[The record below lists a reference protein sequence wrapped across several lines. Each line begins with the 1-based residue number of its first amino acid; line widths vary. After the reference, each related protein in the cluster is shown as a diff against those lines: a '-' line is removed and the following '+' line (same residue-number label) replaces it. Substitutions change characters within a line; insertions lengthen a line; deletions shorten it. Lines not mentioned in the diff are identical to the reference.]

1 MKYGFVKVAAAT
13 PIIRVSDCK
22 KNTDAIIAQIKEAN
36 IEGAAL
42 VNFPELCITGYT
54 CSDLFLQQTLL
65 KTAESSVYRIIEET
79 KNLDIISVVGVPVA
93 FREALYNC
101 AAVIFKGKL
110 LALVPKANIPNYSE
124 FYEARHYTSGKNT
137 DFEIEYAGRK
147 TVLTDKV
154 LFQNKNM
161 PDFTIGVEVCED
173 LWVAESPSIAL
184 AKSGATV
191 ICNPSTSDDTIG
203 KAEYRRSLVRMQ
215 SGKLC
220 CAYIYTDSGFGEST
234 TDTVYSAQNII
245 CENASLLSESER
257 FTTGITYADIDVQK
271 LMGERRRMSTFC
283 SDNENVRRIY
293 FDMPLTDTK
302 LSRKFEQTPFVPSAK
317 DDLSRRCKEI
327 ITMQATGLATRLA
340 HTGIKNVVL
349 GLSGGLDSTLAL
361 IVCVHAFDMLG
372 IDRKNIHTVTM
383 PCFGTTKRTKS
394 NAEKLAEA
402 YNVSFEEINI
412 TAAVRQH
419 FIDIKHDESVT
430 DITYENSQARE
441 RTQVLMDIA
450 NKTGGMVIGTGD
462 LSELALGWATYN
474 GDHMS
479 MYAVNSSVPKTLVR
493 YLVRYEAEHTGGELK
508 AVLCDILDT
517 PVSPELL
524 PADKVTKVE
533 ELLANKEEK
542 DKLAFVGDGINDAPV
557 LSRADIGIAM
567 GALGS
572 DAAIEAADIVLMDDD
587 PLKISKAIKIAK
599 KCIRI
604 VYENIYFA
612 IGIKVLC
619 LILGALG
626 IANMWMAIFADV
638 GVMVIAVLNAI
649 RTLFV
654 KNL

>member
-1 MKYGFVKVAAAT
+1 M
-13 PIIRVSDCK
+13 
-22 KNTDAIIAQIKEAN
+22 
-36 IEGAAL
+36 
-42 VNFPELCITGYT
+42 NFPELCITGYT

-372 IDRKNIHTVTM
+372 VDRKNIHTVTM

-441 RTQVLMDIA
+441 RTKILMNLS
-450 NKTGGMVIGTGD
+450 NKYGGLVIGTGD

-479 MYAVNSSVPKTLVR
+479 MYAVNVSIPKTLVR
-493 YLVRYEAEHTGGELK
+493 YLTAYEAEISDGELK
-508 AVLCDILDT
+508 TVLLDVLDT

-524 PADKVTKVE
+524 PPDKNGEIAQKTEDVVGPYELHDFFLYYFVRFGFTPSKIYYLAKHSFAGKYNNDTIKKWLVTFLKRFFSQQFKRSCLPDGPKVGS
-533 ELLANKEEK
+533 
-542 DKLAFVGDGINDAPV
+542 VT
-557 LSRADIGIAM
+557 LSPRSDWRM
-567 GALGS
+567 PS
-572 DAAIEAADIVLMDDD
+572 DASV
-587 PLKISKAIKIAK
+587 
-599 KCIRI
+599 RI
-604 VYENIYFA
+604 WLDELENQ
-612 IGIKVLC
+612 
-619 LILGALG
+619 
-626 IANMWMAIFADV
+626 
-638 GVMVIAVLNAI
+638 
-649 RTLFV
+649 
-654 KNL
+654 

>member
-1 MKYGFVKVAAAT
+1 M
-13 PIIRVSDCK
+13 
-22 KNTDAIIAQIKEAN
+22 
-36 IEGAAL
+36 
-42 VNFPELCITGYT
+42 
-54 CSDLFLQQTLL
+54 
-65 KTAESSVYRIIEET
+65 
-79 KNLDIISVVGVPVA
+79 GVPVA

-101 AAVIFKGKL
+101 AAVIFKGQL

-283 SDNENVRRIY
+283 YDNENVRRIY

-441 RTQVLMDIA
+441 RTKILMNLS
-450 NKTGGMVIGTGD
+450 NKYGGLVIGTGD

-479 MYAVNSSVPKTLVR
+479 MYAVNVSIPKTLVR
-493 YLVRYEAEHTGGELK
+493 YLTAYEAEISDGELRT
-508 AVLCDILDT
+508 VLLDVLDT

-524 PADKVTKVE
+524 PPDKNGEIAQKTEDVVGPYELHDFFLYYFVRFGFTPSKIYYLAKHSFAGKYNNDTIKKWLVTFLKRFFSQQFKRSCLPDGPKVGS
-533 ELLANKEEK
+533 
-542 DKLAFVGDGINDAPV
+542 VT
-557 LSRADIGIAM
+557 LSPRSDWRM
-567 GALGS
+567 PS
-572 DAAIEAADIVLMDDD
+572 DASV
-587 PLKISKAIKIAK
+587 
-599 KCIRI
+599 RI
-604 VYENIYFA
+604 WLDELENQ
-612 IGIKVLC
+612 
-619 LILGALG
+619 
-626 IANMWMAIFADV
+626 
-638 GVMVIAVLNAI
+638 
-649 RTLFV
+649 
-654 KNL
+654 

>member
-1 MKYGFVKVAAAT
+1 MRDGFVKVAAVT
-13 PIIRVSDCK
+13 PKIRVADTK
-22 KNTDAIIAQIKEAN
+22 YNAGVIVEGIREAAVA
-36 IEGAAL
+36 GAKVIVL
-42 VNFPELCITGYT
+42 PELVITGYT
-54 CSDLFLQQTLL
+54 CSDLFLQEYLL
-65 KTAESSVYRIIEET
+65 EQAKRALGTIAEETAEVDAI
-79 KNLDIISVVGVPVA
+79 LFVGLPLA
-93 FREALYNC
+93 YNGKLYNV
-101 AAVIFKGKL
+101 AAVLCRGEVLGF
-110 LALVPKANIPNYSE
+110 VPKTYLPNYNE

-137 DFEIEYAGRK
+137 DFEIEYAGGK

-283 SDNENVRRIY
+283 YDNENVRRIY

-441 RTQVLMDIA
+441 RTKILMNLS
-450 NKTGGMVIGTGD
+450 NKYGGLVIGTGD

-479 MYAVNSSVPKTLVR
+479 MYAVNVSIPKTLVR
-493 YLVRYEAEHTGGELK
+493 YLTAYEAEISDGELK
-508 AVLCDILDT
+508 TVLLDVLDT

-524 PADKVTKVE
+524 PPDFFAGSIGFSSPPRSSNTVSSSSVTVCASSG
-533 ELLANKEEK
+533 LTS
-542 DKLAFVGDGINDAPV
+542 PRC
-557 LSRADIGIAM
+557 S
-567 GALGS
+567 
-572 DAAIEAADIVLMDDD
+572 
-587 PLKISKAIKIAK
+587 
-599 KCIRI
+599 
-604 VYENIYFA
+604 
-612 IGIKVLC
+612 
-619 LILGALG
+619 
-626 IANMWMAIFADV
+626 
-638 GVMVIAVLNAI
+638 
-649 RTLFV
+649 
-654 KNL
+654 